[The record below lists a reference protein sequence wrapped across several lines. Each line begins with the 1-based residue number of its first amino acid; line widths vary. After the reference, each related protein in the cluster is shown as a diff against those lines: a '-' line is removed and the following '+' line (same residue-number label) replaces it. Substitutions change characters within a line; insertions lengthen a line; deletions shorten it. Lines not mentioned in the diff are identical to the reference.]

1 MRDVTAGRLRAVVV
15 FTLLLSPAVSAAQQ
29 RGSTELGEA
38 FELERRGRYEVASR
52 RYRDI
57 LERSPANLSA
67 LLGLERVLPP
77 INQLDSILPYIDSAL
92 VLQPEHGSVR
102 ALQVRVFAKLDSPD
116 RLTEA
121 ARAWIAAM
129 PLSADPYREWSSALK
144 EMGDV
149 TGARRVL
156 EEGASQLGTASLSQE
171 MAELAVLDDDW
182 AAAARYWRDAI
193 RENPALLSAAVTN
206 LIQAPI
212 GARES
217 IVDLLVENRND
228 RLSGRIAADLL
239 VSWNRPEEGWVI
251 LDRSLPR
258 NSQDAAPLL
267 RRFAD
272 RSSLMRTREGSR
284 ARGMALERLAQLSV
298 GSAAQRARIDAAS
311 AYADAGERDAVERM
325 LQQIAAGEGAGRGSR
340 AAAVATLISV
350 TAESGR
356 VEEAE
361 ARLREWADRLTA
373 DDAADLRQ
381 QIAWAW
387 IRKAELDRA
396 EAVLE
401 DDSTVTVLAVRGWIA
416 LYRGDLRGT
425 TDLFRGA
432 GPRAGSRKE
441 ITERTVILALVQN
454 IKPDSVP
461 ALGDA
466 LLQLVRDDTTGA
478 LDGLDTAAAELPA
491 RGGRAG
497 VLTYTGRLALD
508 HGEYSRAERSFLG
521 AIAADSES
529 ASAPAAQYH
538 LARVYEKQGRKDRA
552 LTRLEGL
559 ILEYPESAV
568 VPLAR
573 RMLERLRGAVPA
585 R

>member
-1 MRDVTAGRLRAVVV
+1 MRNVAASRLSAVCVV
-15 FTLLLSPAVSAAQQ
+15 TLLLSPAMSAAQQ

-57 LERSPANLSA
+57 LGRRPTNLSA

-77 INQLDSILPYIDSAL
+77 INQLDSILPHIDSAL

-102 ALQVRVFAKLDSPD
+102 ALPVRVFAKLERPD
-116 RLTEA
+116 RVTEA

-129 PLSADPYREWSSALK
+129 PLSSDPYREWSSALK
-144 EMGDV
+144 GMGDV
-149 TGARRVL
+149 IGARRVL

-171 MAELAVLDDDW
+171 MAELAVLDADW
-182 AAAARYWRDAI
+182 TAAARYWRDAT

-212 GARES
+212 RARTS
-217 IVDLLVENRND
+217 IVDLLIEDRTD
-228 RLSGRIAADLL
+228 RLSGRMAADLL

-258 NSQDAAPLL
+258 NAQEAAPLL

-272 RSSLMRTREGSR
+272 RAHLVRSREGSR

-311 AYADAGERDAVERM
+311 AYADA
-325 LQQIAAGEGAGRGSR
+325 
-340 AAAVATLISV
+340 
-350 TAESGR
+350 
-356 VEEAE
+356 
-361 ARLREWADRLTA
+361 
-373 DDAADLRQ
+373 AADLRQ
-381 QIAWAW
+381 KIAWAW
-387 IRKAELDRA
+387 IREPDLDRA
-396 EAVLE
+396 ETVLG

-425 TDLFRGA
+425 TDFFRGA
-432 GPRAGSRKE
+432 GPRAGSRAE
-441 ITERTVILALVQN
+441 VTERTAILALVQT

-478 LDGLDTAAAELPA
+478 LDGLDKAAAAVPA

-497 VLTYTGRLALD
+497 VLTYAGRLALAHD
-508 HGEYSRAERSFLG
+508 DYGRAEQSFLR
-521 AIAADSES
+521 AIAADAAS
-529 ASAPAAQYH
+529 ASAPAARYH
-538 LARVYEKQGRKDRA
+538 LARAYEKQGRKDQA
-552 LTRLEGL
+552 LTSLEGL
-559 ILEYPESAV
+559 ILEYPESAI

-573 RMLERLRGAVPA
+573 RMLDRLRGAVPA
-585 R
+585 P

>member
-1 MRDVTAGRLRAVVV
+1 MRNVAAGSLSAVVV
-15 FTLLLSPAVSAAQQ
+15 FTLLLSPAVSAAEQ
-29 RGSTELGEA
+29 RGSTDLGEA

-57 LERSPANLSA
+57 LERSPTNLSA

-77 INQLDSILPYIDSAL
+77 ISQLDSILPYIDSAL
-92 VLQPEHGSVR
+92 VLQTEHGSVR
-102 ALQVRVFAKLDSPD
+102 ALQVRVFAKLDRPD

-129 PLSADPYREWSSALK
+129 PLSSDPYREWSSALK

-149 TGARRVL
+149 DGARRVL
-156 EEGASQLGTASLSQE
+156 EEGASRLGRASLSQE
-171 MAELAVLDDDW
+171 MAELAVLDADW
-182 AAAARYWRDAI
+182 PAAARYWRDAT
-193 RENPALLSAAVTN
+193 RANPALLSAAVTN
-206 LIQAPI
+206 LVQAPI

-228 RLSGRIAADLL
+228 RLSGRIASDLL
-239 VSWNRPEEGWVI
+239 VPWNRPEEGWVI

-258 NSQDAAPLL
+258 NSQDAVPLL

-272 RSSLMRTREGSR
+272 RASRVRTHEGSR

-298 GSAAQRARIDAAS
+298 GSVAQRARIDAAS
-311 AYADAGERDAVERM
+311 AYADARERDAVERM
-325 LQQIAAGEGAGRGSR
+325 LEQIAAGEGAGRGSQ
-340 AAAVATLISV
+340 AAAIATLISV

-361 ARLREWADRLTA
+361 ARLREWADRLTV

-381 QIAWAW
+381 NIAWAW
-387 IRKAELDRA
+387 IKNAELDRA
-396 EAVLE
+396 EAVLG

-416 LYRGDLRGT
+416 LYRGDLRGA
-425 TDLFRGA
+425 TDFFRGA

-441 ITERTVILALVQN
+441 VTKRTALLALVQN

-466 LLQLVRDDTTGA
+466 LLRLVRGDTTGA
-478 LDGLDTAAAELPA
+478 LAGLETAAAALPA

-497 VLTYTGRLALD
+497 VLTYAGRLALD
-508 HGEYSRAERSFLG
+508 HGDCGRAERSFLS
-521 AIAADSES
+521 AIAVDAES

-538 LARVYEKQGRKDRA
+538 VARAYEKQGRKAQA

-559 ILEYPESAV
+559 ILDYPESAI

-573 RMLERLRGAVPA
+573 RMLDRLRGAVPV